1 MTPYQK
7 KGFTLIELLVVVLI
21 IGILSAVALPQYEKA
36 VEKSRAAQAF
46 TLAKSIHEAQE
57 AYKLANGEYTR
68 SFADLSIDVPGGT
81 TGTNTCGLQAPE
93 IRYTKDFAV
102 ALGTTGQYTGDVI
115 VARNGGTQAC
125 YGIGYIDGQMY
136 CSQYPGMHKT
146 NFCVKAFGGR
156 HSMDTP
162 NWNHYTLP

>member
-1 MTPYQK
+1 MNN

-46 TLAKSIHEAQE
+46 TLAKSIHQAQE

-68 SFADLSIDVPGGT
+68 LFGDLSIEVPGSAE
-81 TGTNTCGLQAPE
+81 GTNVCGLNAPE

-102 ALGTTGQYTGDVI
+102 ALGTTGQYTGDVV
-115 VARNGGTQAC
+115 VARNGGGQAC

-136 CSQYPGMHKT
+136 CSEYPGKHAT
-146 NFCVKAFGGR
+146 NFCVKALGGKY
-156 HSMDTP
+156 SMNTP
-162 NWNHYTLP
+162 NWKHYTIP